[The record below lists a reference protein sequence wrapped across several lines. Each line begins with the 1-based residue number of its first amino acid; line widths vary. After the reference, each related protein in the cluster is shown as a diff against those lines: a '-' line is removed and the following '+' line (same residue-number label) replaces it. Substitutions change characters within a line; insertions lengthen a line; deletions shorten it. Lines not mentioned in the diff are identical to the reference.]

1 MSQKD
6 LKKAAAGLDFH
17 QPRKA
22 ASQAPT
28 LQKVDMVV
36 LSRLGSVHCPGP
48 APESLPPPFAV
59 APPVV
64 PAELLPP
71 GGCEERIPCRAAS
84 RPDSVIGAGACCSWR
99 RSVAGLQASQGA
111 ASQGVH
117 VAPTAFDDPPVHA
130 ATAAA

>member
-17 QPRKA
+17 QLRKA
-22 ASQAPT
+22 ASQAPA

-48 APESLPPPFAV
+48 APESLPPPLAV

-64 PAELLPP
+64 PAGLLPP
-71 GGCEERIPCRAAS
+71 GGCKERMPCRAAS
-84 RPDSVIGAGACCSWR
+84 RPDSVVGADGCCSWR
-99 RSVAGLQASQGA
+99 RSVTGLQASQGA
-111 ASQGVH
+111 ASQDVH
-117 VAPTAFDDPPVHA
+117 VAPTALDVPPVHVE
-130 ATAAA
+130 TAAA